1 MKRQK
6 TDIKNYLLREP
17 TFLPKQSEDPP
28 EDEEIRGDDCSTGDE
43 PETVGSTDD
52 DSIVCETRTGAEI
65 GSVIDDCCSS
75 DDCSA
80 GAGDEHKEMNA
91 RAGPVTESET
101 GDGLGMDCPQFR

>member
-6 TDIKNYLLREP
+6 TDIRNYLLREP

-43 PETVGSTDD
+43 PETVGGTDD

-65 GSVIDDCCSS
+65 RSVIDDCCSS

-80 GAGDEHKEMNA
+80 GAGYDDKE
-91 RAGPVTESET
+91 
-101 GDGLGMDCPQFR
+101 GMDWGL